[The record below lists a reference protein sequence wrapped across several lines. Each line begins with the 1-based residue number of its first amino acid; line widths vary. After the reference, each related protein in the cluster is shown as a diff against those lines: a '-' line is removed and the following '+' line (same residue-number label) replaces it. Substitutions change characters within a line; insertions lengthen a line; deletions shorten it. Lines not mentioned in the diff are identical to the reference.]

1 MKNTSLI
8 LYTLSLLLA
17 ISCGIPQEEF
27 DRLKKENEGLKQQI
41 AECQLTPHQILEQAN
56 EYYDNL
62 DYIKSKNRL
71 KVLVEKYP
79 NSSEGEKGK
88 QLLKKVE
95 KEILANTKA
104 LEKEDQKESDNKDY
118 QKALSNMKKKYDVA
132 NKITWYSDNSST
144 QPNDMSFIQTYI
156 GKKEKRKPWLGFSIN
171 HFTKKDWL
179 FIQRIEIDVDGK
191 TFEIEETAPG
201 EFNSKEE
208 SGGKREWLDRVIK
221 ELDIPMIKAI
231 ASSKTAKI
239 KFVGKDD
246 LSTKTISKAEKKAIQ
261 NVLDAYKALLIVK

>member
-8 LYTLSLLLA
+8 IYTLSLLFA
-17 ISCGIPQEEF
+17 VSCGVPQEEF
-27 DRLKKENEGLKQQI
+27 DRLKKENENLKQKI

-62 DYIKSKNRL
+62 DYTKSRDRL
-71 KVLVEKYP
+71 KALVEKFP
-79 NSSEGEKGK
+79 NSSEGKKGK
-88 QLLKKVE
+88 KLLKKVE
-95 KEILANTKA
+95 KEILANAEA
-104 LEKEDQKESDNKDY
+104 LEKEDQKEGNNEAY

-132 NKITWYSDNSST
+132 NEVTWYSDNSST
-144 QPNDMSFIQTYI
+144 QSNDKSYIQTYI
-156 GKKEKRKPWLGFSIN
+156 GKKEKRKPWLGLSIN

-179 FIQRIEIDVDGK
+179 FIQRMEIDVDGK
-191 TFEIEETAPG
+191 TFEIEEATPG

-221 ELDIPMIKAI
+221 ELDMPMIKAI
-231 ASSKTAKI
+231 ASSKVAKI

-246 LSTKTISKAEKKAIQ
+246 LNTKTISKAEKKAIQ
-261 NVLDAYKALLIVK
+261 NVLDAYNALLNVK